1 MATHR
6 ETTKEGAEVSAHPVS
21 RVSSGTPAPLSAR
34 GSLFSEMLDWMLAP
48 FLLLWPLSVGLTYLI
63 GISLAN
69 DAFDRGL
76 ASKTR
81 ALAEQAVWNQQQN
94 SIKLIAELK
103 TLLADDDTTS
113 HFYRID
119 NAKGEFLLG
128 DPELPAVPI
137 EQLLD
142 DGLVAFRT
150 VDFHESTL
158 RVAALR
164 QKSAANSAAP
174 TAPDAGSIVVYMGE
188 STEKRTALAREI
200 MKGIVF
206 PQMLVVPLM
215 VFLMWL
221 GLRRGTA
228 PLERLRGQVMTREVG
243 DVRPLQ
249 APEAPEEVAPLINAF
264 NELLA
269 RVEHEGAAQKRFI
282 ANAAHQLRTP
292 LAGIKMQTELAL
304 RSVEPDE
311 KTEALNKI
319 AAGTARTAHLINQL
333 LALARTEGAAA
344 NSLPMSAVDFGS
356 IARDVVASAY
366 PLASNK
372 QIDLGFDAPD
382 ELVIVQGHADLLREL
397 VSNLVDNAIRYT
409 PVNGRVTVRVFD
421 HASPTLEV
429 EDDGIGIPEAERELV
444 FERFYRV
451 IGGLEAGSGI
461 GLAIVREIAVRHGA
475 SVSVIT
481 PQVGSGSLFRVTFIR
496 AASDIV
502 TPNAGTRVFD
512 EC

>member
-1 MATHR
+1 MT
-6 ETTKEGAEVSAHPVS
+6 ETPTESA
-21 RVSSGTPAPLSAR
+21 AP

-48 FLLLWPLSVGLTYLI
+48 FLLVWPLSVGLTYLI

-69 DAFDRGL
+69 DAFDRSL

-81 ALAEQAVWNQQQN
+81 ALAEQAVWMPEQK
-94 SIKLIAELK
+94 SFKLATDLK
-103 TLLADDDTTS
+103 VLLADDDTTA
-113 HFYRID
+113 HYYRLD

-128 DPELPAVPI
+128 EPELPALPPD
-137 EQLLD
+137 QLLD

-150 VDFHESTL
+150 VDFHESAV
-158 RVAALR
+158 RIAALR
-164 QKSAANSAAP
+164 RRSGVP
-174 TAPDAGSIVVYMGE
+174 TSGPAVPDGESIVVYMAE

-221 GLRRGTA
+221 GLRRGAA
-228 PLERLRGQVMTREVG
+228 PLERLRVQVMTRG
-243 DVRPLQ
+243 ADDVRPLQ
-249 APEAPEEVAPLINAF
+249 APDAPEEVAPLINAF
-264 NELLA
+264 NDLLA

-304 RSVEPDE
+304 RSTEPDE
-311 KTEALNKI
+311 KTDALNKI

-344 NSLPMSAVDFGS
+344 NSLPFADADFGL
-356 IARDVVASAY
+356 IARDAVATAY
-366 PLASNK
+366 PGARLK

-382 ELVIVQGHADLLREL
+382 NAVIVQGHADLLREL
-397 VSNLVDNAIRYT
+397 VSNIVDNAIRYT
-409 PVNGRVTVRVFD
+409 PENGRITVRVLD
-421 HASPTLEV
+421 VPAATLEV
-429 EDDGIGIPEAERELV
+429 EDNGIGIPVAERELV

-451 IGGLEAGSGI
+451 IGGHEAGSGI
-461 GLAIVREIAVRHGA
+461 GLAIVREIAVRHEA
-475 SVSVIT
+475 TVSVET
-481 PQVGSGSLFRVTFIR
+481 PAGGVGSLFRVVFIHR
-496 AASDIV
+496 PSPTSSV
-502 TPNAGTRVFD
+502 
-512 EC
+512 E

>member
-1 MATHR
+1 MAIHSDTDSDAGSHAAKPLPH
-6 ETTKEGAEVSAHPVS
+6 TS
-21 RVSSGTPAPLSAR
+21 RVAVAESSAR

-48 FLLLWPLSVGLTYLI
+48 FLLVWPLSVGLTYLI
-63 GISLAN
+63 GTSLAN
-69 DAFDRGL
+69 DAFDRSL

-81 ALAEQAVWNQQQN
+81 ALAEQTIWIPEHK
-94 SIKLIAELK
+94 SLKLMADLK
-103 TLLADDDTTS
+103 TLLADDDTTA

-128 DPELPAVPI
+128 EPELPALPL

-150 VDFHESTL
+150 VDFHESTV
-158 RVAALR
+158 RIAALR
-164 QKSAANSAAP
+164 RTDAMANTISN
-174 TAPDAGSIVVYMGE
+174 TAPAGSIVVYMAE

-215 VFLMWL
+215 VFLMWM
-221 GLRRGTA
+221 GLRRGAA
-228 PLERLRGQVMTREVG
+228 PLERLRVQVRAREAG
-243 DVRPLQ
+243 DLRPLQ
-249 APEAPEEVAPLINAF
+249 APDAPEEVTPLINAF
-264 NELLA
+264 NDLLA

-304 RSVEPDE
+304 RSVAPDE

-344 NSLPMSAVDFGS
+344 NSLPFAAVDFALV
-356 IARDVVASAY
+356 ARDAVAAAY
-366 PLASNK
+366 PLASVK
-372 QIDLGFDAPD
+372 QIDLGFVAHD
-382 ELVIVQGHADLLREL
+382 ESVSVQGHADLLREL
-397 VSNLVDNAIRYT
+397 VGNLVDNAIRYT
-409 PVNGRVTVRVFD
+409 PVNGRITVRVFNHAD
-421 HASPTLEV
+421 HAAPTLEV
-429 EDDGIGIPEAERELV
+429 EDNGIGIPVLERDLV

-451 IGGLEAGSGI
+451 IGGQEAGSGI

-475 SVSVIT
+475 TVAVTT
-481 PQVGSGSLFRVTFIR
+481 PEGGVGSLFQVRFARSTSIGDATEMV
-496 AASDIV
+496 
-502 TPNAGTRVFD
+502 
-512 EC
+512 

>member
-6 ETTKEGAEVSAHPVS
+6 ETATNPTSRALPETPVPSA
-21 RVSSGTPAPLSAR
+21 AR
-34 GSLFSEMLDWMLAP
+34 GSLFGEMLDWMLAP

-69 DAFDRGL
+69 DAFDRSL

-81 ALAEQAVWNQQQN
+81 ALAEQTVWSQQQN
-94 SIKLIAELK
+94 SIKLLADLR
-103 TLLADDDTTS
+103 TLLADDDSTS

-119 NAKGEFLLG
+119 NTKGEFLLG
-128 DPELPAVPI
+128 EPELPAIPI

-158 RVAALR
+158 RIAALR
-164 QKSAANSAAP
+164 QKNAMTNAAP
-174 TAPDAGSIVVYMGE
+174 TALDSGSIVVYLGE

-200 MKGIVF
+200 MKGIAL

-221 GLRRGTA
+221 GLRRGAA
-228 PLERLRGQVMTREVG
+228 PLERLRVQVMAREAG

-249 APEAPEEVAPLINAF
+249 APDAPEEVAPLINAF
-264 NELLA
+264 NDLLA

-304 RSVEPDE
+304 RSAVPDE
-311 KTEALNKI
+311 KTDALNKI

-344 NSLPMSAVDFGS
+344 NSLPMSAVDFRS
-356 IARDVVASAY
+356 ICLT
-366 PLASNK
+366 LAC
-372 QIDLGFDAPD
+372 G
-382 ELVIVQGHADLLREL
+382 
-397 VSNLVDNAIRYT
+397 
-409 PVNGRVTVRVFD
+409 
-421 HASPTLEV
+421 
-429 EDDGIGIPEAERELV
+429 
-444 FERFYRV
+444 
-451 IGGLEAGSGI
+451 
-461 GLAIVREIAVRHGA
+461 
-475 SVSVIT
+475 
-481 PQVGSGSLFRVTFIR
+481 
-496 AASDIV
+496 
-502 TPNAGTRVFD
+502 
-512 EC
+512 